1 MHRIKQGNLKIER
14 GIFDLIN
21 NEILPKTEIS
31 QNEFWKSFENI
42 IETLTPINKELLK
55 TRDDLQKK
63 IDNWY
68 KTNKY
73 DSTNLDKY
81 KNFLKEIGY
90 LVEQK
95 EDFKIDTKNIDDEI
109 TLQAGPQLVVPVKN
123 ARFALNAANAR
134 WGSLYDA
141 LYGTDVISKEGDLAI
156 TKEYNKKRGEAVVTY
171 AKEFLDES
179 LALQKGS
186 YKDVIEFKIV
196 NNELIITL
204 ENDET
209 TTLKDKE
216 KFLGFIGEI
225 ENPQTLIFKNNNL
238 HIQIQIDKNSFIG
251 SLDKAFIKDV
261 ILEAAVTTIMDCED
275 SVAAVDAI
283 DKAEVYK
290 NWFGLMKGDLEDSF
304 SKNGKTITRTLNED
318 ITYKT
323 IDGNSKTLH
332 GRSLLF
338 VRNVGHLMTN
348 PAILDENDEEIF
360 EGIMD
365 CMITVLCSIVD
376 IKGANSK
383 SNSRQ
388 KSVYIV
394 KPKMHGPK
402 EVEFTVKTF
411 EMVEDAL
418 KLPRNTIKI
427 GIMDEERRTTLNLK
441 ECIRAAKS
449 RVVFINTGFL
459 DRTGDEIH
467 TSMFAGAFVQKSKMK
482 EQVWIKAYEN
492 SNVDIGLECGLQ
504 GFAQIGKG
512 MWAMPDE
519 MAKMMVEKINHPKS
533 GANTAWVPSP
543 TAAVLHSIHYH
554 KVDVF
559 EVQNNLK
566 GNKRASLDELLT
578 LPLMKDITILSK
590 EEIKK
595 ELDNNAQT
603 ILGYVVRWIDS
614 GIGCS
619 KVLDI
624 NNVALMEDRATLR
637 ISSQHLANWIE
648 HKVCTKDDVMDSL
661 KAMAKVVDVQNT
673 SDLSY
678 INMAPSFDGYAFSA
692 ASDLIFKGISQP
704 SGYTEPLLHKY
715 RRELK
720 NRRILMT
727 N

>member
-1 MHRIKQGNLKIER
+1 MHRIKQGNLKVEKIV
-14 GIFDLIN
+14 FDLIN

-179 LALQKGS
+179 ITLQKGS

-204 ENDET
+204 ENGET

-225 ENPQTLIFKNNNL
+225 GNPQTLIFKNNNL

-251 SLDKAFIKDV
+251 CLDKAFIKDV

-348 PAILDENDEEIF
+348 PAILDENDEEVF

-566 GNKRASLDELLT
+566 GNKRVSLDELLT
-578 LPLMKDITILSK
+578 LPLMKDISILSK

-678 INMAPSFDGYAFSA
+678 INMAPSFDGYAFKA
-692 ASDLIFKGISQP
+692 ACDLIFEGISQP

>member
-95 EDFKIDTKNIDDEI
+95 GDFKIDTKNIDDEI

-179 LALQKGS
+179 ITLQKGS

-204 ENDET
+204 ENGET

-225 ENPQTLIFKNNNL
+225 GNPQTLIFKNNNL

-251 SLDKAFIKDV
+251 CLDKAFIKDV

-578 LPLMKDITILSK
+578 LPLMKNISILSK

-624 NNVALMEDRATLR
+624 NNIALMEDRATLR

-648 HKVCTKDDVMDSL
+648 HKVCTKDDVLESL
-661 KAMAKVVDVQNT
+661 KSMAKVVDVQNA

>member
-1 MHRIKQGNLKIER
+1 
-14 GIFDLIN
+14 
-21 NEILPKTEIS
+21 
-31 QNEFWKSFENI
+31 
-42 IETLTPINKELLK
+42 
-55 TRDDLQKK
+55 
-63 IDNWY
+63 
-68 KTNKY
+68 
-73 DSTNLDKY
+73 
-81 KNFLKEIGY
+81 
-90 LVEQK
+90 
-95 EDFKIDTKNIDDEI
+95 
-109 TLQAGPQLVVPVKN
+109 
-123 ARFALNAANAR
+123 
-134 WGSLYDA
+134 
-141 LYGTDVISKEGDLAI
+141 
-156 TKEYNKKRGEAVVTY
+156 
-171 AKEFLDES
+171 
-179 LALQKGS
+179 
-186 YKDVIEFKIV
+186 
-196 NNELIITL
+196 
-204 ENDET
+204 
-209 TTLKDKE
+209 
-216 KFLGFIGEI
+216 
-225 ENPQTLIFKNNNL
+225 L

-261 ILEAAVTTIMDCED
+261 VLEAAVTTIMDCED

-348 PAILDENDEEIF
+348 SAILDENDEEVF

-566 GNKRASLDELLT
+566 GDKRASLDELLT
-578 LPLMKDITILSK
+578 LPLMKDISILSK

-624 NNVALMEDRATLR
+624 NNIALMEDRATLR

-720 NRRILMT
+720 ENG
-727 N
+727 

>member
-1 MHRIKQGNLKIER
+1 MDRVIKGNLKVDR
-14 GIFDLIN
+14 QLFSLIN
-21 NEILPKTEIS
+21 DEILPQTNILEE
-31 QNEFWKSFENI
+31 EFWTSFENI
-42 IETLTPINKELLK
+42 IKTLTPINKELLK
-55 TRDDLQKK
+55 LRDDFQNKL
-63 IDNWY
+63 DNWY

-73 DSTNLDKY
+73 DSSDLTEY
-81 KNFLKEIGY
+81 KIFLKQIGY
-90 LVEQK
+90 LVEEK
-95 EDFKIDTKNIDDEI
+95 KNFKINTQNVDEEI
-109 TLQAGPQLVVPVKN
+109 SLQAGAQLVVPVKN

-141 LYGTDVISKEGDLAI
+141 LYGTDVISQEGELAI
-156 TKEYNKKRGEAVVTY
+156 TKEYNKKRGEAVVNF
-171 AKEFLDES
+171 AKEFLDVAIS
-179 LALQKGS
+179 LEKGS
-186 YKDVIEFKIV
+186 FKDVKEFKII
-196 NNELIITL
+196 NNQFQVLL
-204 ENDET
+204 ENGEI
-209 TTLKDKE
+209 TTLKNKE
-216 KFLGFIGEI
+216 KFLGYIGKIDNLE
-225 ENPQTLIFKNNNL
+225 TLIFKNNNL
-238 HIQIQIDKNSFIG
+238 HIQIVLDKNSFIG
-251 SLDKAFIKDV
+251 SMDKAFIKDI

-275 SVAAVDAI
+275 SVAAVDAS
-283 DKAEVYK
+283 DKVEVYK
-290 NWFGLMKGDLEDSF
+290 NWFGLMSGNLKDTF
-304 SKNGKTITRTLNED
+304 NKNGKIITRKLNEN
-318 ITYKT
+318 ITYQT
-323 IDGNSKTLH
+323 LDGSFKTLQA
-332 GRSLLF
+332 RSLLF
-338 VRNVGHLMTN
+338 VRNVGHLMKN
-348 PAILDENDEEIF
+348 PAILDENNEEIF

-365 CMITVLCSIVD
+365 CMITSLCSLLDV
-376 IKGANSK
+376 KGLNSK
-383 SNSRQ
+383 TNSRQ
-388 KSVYIV
+388 KSIYIV

-402 EVEFTVKTF
+402 EVEFAVKTF

-418 KLPRNTIKI
+418 KLPKNTIKI

-467 TSMFAGAFVQKSKMK
+467 TSMYCGAFVSKSKMK

-492 SNVDIGLECGLQ
+492 SNVDIGLQCGLQ
-504 GFAQIGKG
+504 GKAQIGKG

-554 KVDVF
+554 KIDVF
-559 EVQNNLK
+559 EVQNSLIGK
-566 GNKRASLDELLT
+566 KRASLDELLT
-578 LPLMKDITILSK
+578 LPLMDNISSLTK

-624 NNVALMEDRATLR
+624 NNIALMEDRATLR

-648 HKVCTKDDVMDSL
+648 HKVCTKEEVMNSL
-661 KAMAKVVDVQNT
+661 KSMAKIVDEQNI
-673 SDLSY
+673 SDSSY
-678 INMAPSFDGYAFSA
+678 VNIAPFFNGYAFKA
-692 ASDLIFKGISQP
+692 AVDLIFEGISQP

-720 NRRILMT
+720 ENK

>member
-1 MHRIKQGNLKIER
+1 MQRIKSGNLKIER

-55 TRDDLQKK
+55 TREDLQKK

-109 TLQAGPQLVVPVKN
+109 TLQAGSQLVVPVKN

-204 ENDET
+204 ENGET

-225 ENPQTLIFKNNNL
+225 GNPQTLIFKNNNL

-348 PAILDENDEEIF
+348 SAILDENDEEIF

-578 LPLMKDITILSK
+578 LPLMKNISILSK

-648 HKVCTKDDVMDSL
+648 HKVCTKDDVMESL
-661 KAMAKVVDVQNT
+661 KSMAKVVDVQNA

-720 NRRILMT
+720 ENG
-727 N
+727 

>member
-95 EDFKIDTKNIDDEI
+95 EDFKIDTKNIDEEI

-348 PAILDENDEEIF
+348 PAILDENDEEVF

-648 HKVCTKDDVMDSL
+648 HKVCTKDDVLESL
-661 KAMAKVVDVQNT
+661 KSMAKVVDVQNT

-678 INMAPSFDGYAFSA
+678 INKAPSFDGYAFSA

>member
-1 MHRIKQGNLKIER
+1 MHRIKQGNLKVEKIV
-14 GIFDLIN
+14 FDLIN

-204 ENDET
+204 ENGET

-348 PAILDENDEEIF
+348 PAILDENDEEVF

-559 EVQNNLK
+559 EVQNALIGK
-566 GNKRASLDELLT
+566 KRATLDELLT
-578 LPLMKDITILSK
+578 LPLMKDISILSK

-648 HKVCTKDDVMDSL
+648 HKVCTKDDVQESL
-661 KAMAKVVDVQNT
+661 KSMAKVVDVQNT